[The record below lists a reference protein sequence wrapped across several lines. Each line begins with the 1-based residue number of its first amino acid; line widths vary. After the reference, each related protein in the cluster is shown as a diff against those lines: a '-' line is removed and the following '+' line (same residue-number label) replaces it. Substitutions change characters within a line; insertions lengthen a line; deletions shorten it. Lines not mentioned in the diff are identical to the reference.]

1 MTNLGYLHYFVGLQ
15 ILQTKEEIFL
25 FQSKYAC
32 ALLCHFHME
41 DSNPTPFSFEYGV
54 RIGVTCTFAEVDSTS
69 QHQLVD
75 SLLYLTHACINVS
88 FVVGFVFLYTQI
100 P

>member
-1 MTNLGYLHYFVGLQ
+1 MTNLGYLHYFIGLQ
-15 ILQTKEEIFL
+15 ILQTKEEFVL
-25 FQSKYAC
+25 SQSKYAC
-32 ALLCHFHME
+32 ALLCHLHME
-41 DSNPTPFSFEYGV
+41 DSNPTPLSFEYGV
-54 RIGVTCTFAEVDSTS
+54 KLGVTCTSPEVDSTS

-75 SLLYLTHACINVS
+75 ILLYLTHARLNTS

>member
-1 MTNLGYLHYFVGLQ
+1 MTNLGYLDYFVGLQ

-41 DSNPTPFSFEYGV
+41 DSNPTPFSLEYGV
-54 RIGVTCTFAEVDSTS
+54 RLGVTCTSPEVVSTS
-69 QHQLVD
+69 QH
-75 SLLYLTHACINVS
+75 
-88 FVVGFVFLYTQI
+88 
-100 P
+100 

>member
-25 FQSKYAC
+25 FQFKYAC

-54 RIGVTCTFAEVDSTS
+54 RLGVTCTSPEVFSTS
-69 QHQLVD
+69 QHHLVD
-75 SLLYLTHACINVS
+75 SLLYLTHACLNVS